1 MRKDD
6 FTFAH
11 KLRVRWAEVDR
22 QDVVFNGHYLLY
34 FDIAITEYWRE
45 IGFAYPDDVPRR
57 FGTDIYAVR
66 ANAEY
71 HGSAGY
77 DDMLEIC
84 CRVGRIGRSSMQFVL
99 GIYRGEEHLTSGELI
114 YVNADPA
121 TRKSAPWPEE
131 LRRAVLAFE
140 RVPPDTGAGTP
151 R

>member
-1 MRKDD
+1 
-6 FTFAH
+6 
-11 KLRVRWAEVDR
+11 
-22 QDVVFNGHYLLY
+22 
-34 FDIAITEYWRE
+34 
-45 IGFAYPDDVPRR
+45 
-57 FGTDIYAVR
+57 
-66 ANAEY
+66 
-71 HGSAGY
+71 
-77 DDMLEIC
+77 MLEIC